1 MSTPPPTQ
9 PASGGKTCTVLCIA
23 LMGLFLVL
31 GLTQVWLNIER
42 VDLAYK
48 VGVLEN
54 RLMAQRELIDKLE
67 VERNNL
73 SSPQRLRTLARE
85 FALGPAQSGQVR
97 RIAQ

>member
-1 MSTPPPTQ
+1 MSTQTSEKR
-9 PASGGKTCTVLCIA
+9 PAVRGTTILSIV

-31 GLTQVWLNIER
+31 GLSQVWLNIER

-48 VGVLEN
+48 VSVLESQ
-54 RLMAQRELIDKLE
+54 LTAQRELDDKLE

-73 SSPQRLRTLARE
+73 ASPQRLRALAKD
-85 FALGPAQSGQVR
+85 FGLGPAHSGQVR